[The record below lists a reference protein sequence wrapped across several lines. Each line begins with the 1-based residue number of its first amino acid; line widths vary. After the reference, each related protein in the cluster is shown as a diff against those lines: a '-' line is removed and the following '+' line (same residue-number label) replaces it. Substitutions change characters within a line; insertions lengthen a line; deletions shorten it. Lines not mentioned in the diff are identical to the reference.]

1 MIAPSPLALRLLAGL
16 TIALLL
22 APFVPALP
30 ALVLAADAGL
40 ALAVGLEGAMLR
52 RRPPLRV
59 SRRLPE
65 RAERGKAL
73 AYGFEVEN
81 PSQAPLLVEGS
92 ELADADLGAC
102 ADPIRLA
109 VSPGG
114 RATVERRLLPA
125 RRGTRR
131 LGPAR
136 LTCRRPFG
144 LAELRLEAA
153 AESLVVAPSLAPARR
168 AELALAT
175 ARASSAGVH
184 RLRMLGTGR
193 EFDRLRDYVPGD
205 DVRHVDWRA
214 TARRRFPVTRVF
226 RAERE
231 QNVLLC
237 IDTGRLMGSREG
249 DMTRLDAAVEAALA
263 LSAAAQRN
271 GDRVGLLTF
280 DDEPRLYLPPHR
292 GAVHSRRIL
301 EALSEVEARR
311 TAADPQV
318 LVDTVRSRC
327 RQRSLVVVV
336 TDALDEQEGRQ
347 LVSALPSLSPPHVAV
362 VVFFREDTLAELAQT
377 PPGSKEAAHVALAAR
392 DLLEERRRTILGLRK
407 RGLRAVE
414 AGRSDLAAVLLS
426 SYLEIKN
433 RQVL

>member
-1 MIAPSPLALRLLAGL
+1 M
-16 TIALLL
+16 
-22 APFVPALP
+22 
-30 ALVLAADAGL
+30 
-40 ALAVGLEGAMLR
+40 
-52 RRPPLRV
+52 
-59 SRRLPE
+59 
-65 RAERGKAL
+65 
-73 AYGFEVEN
+73 
-81 PSQAPLLVEGS
+81 
-92 ELADADLGAC
+92 
-102 ADPIRLA
+102 
-109 VSPGG
+109 
-114 RATVERRLLPA
+114 
-125 RRGTRR
+125 
-131 LGPAR
+131 
-136 LTCRRPFG
+136 
-144 LAELRLEAA
+144 
-153 AESLVVAPSLAPARR
+153 
-168 AELALAT
+168 
-175 ARASSAGVH
+175 
-184 RLRMLGTGR
+184 
-193 EFDRLRDYVPGD
+193 
-205 DVRHVDWRA
+205 
-214 TARRRFPVTRVF
+214 F